1 MDSFIITIRM
11 IHAFLSCDII
21 CLENITFWKHLIK
34 KTSHAQS
41 SRFIFQHVFL
51 ISQQA
56 WYSILQLFWFICTA
70 NMLSTMQHI
79 LVTSA
84 IFIKGFSFYGIP
96 CFVVLVKSFTIGST
110 KVFLHQKICF
120 TEPSIVSFQKV
131 SDIKK
136 ESSYFYFLRVKQ
148 CSSTSNLLNLHINN
162 D

>member
-1 MDSFIITIRM
+1 MDSFIITICM
-11 IHAFLSCDII
+11 IHAFLSWDII

-70 NMLSTMQHI
+70 NMLSTMQYI

-110 KVFLHQKICF
+110 KVFCTKKFVLQNHQLLVF
-120 TEPSIVSFQKV
+120 
-131 SDIKK
+131 KK
-136 ESSYFYFLRVKQ
+136 FLRWNKKSSYFYFLRVKKD
-148 CSSTSNLLNLHINN
+148 CSTSNLLNLYINN